1 MLAAEEIAAR
11 LHEVRERIALAAK
24 VSGRAAEAIR
34 LVLAGKTQ
42 PPDAVRAAYDA
53 GAREFGE
60 NYIREAAAKRAEL
73 ADLTDATWHLIGH
86 LQSNKTRIANR
97 TFEIIQTL
105 DSARLAD
112 AIAHAQPTPRV
123 PVLIEVNLGGEPSK
137 SGVGAGDVESLVDAA
152 RAKVEIL
159 GLMTIPPRAE
169 SATGA
174 RNYFAKLRRLRDRLA
189 ATTGLALSELSM
201 GMTEDFEV
209 AIEEGATMVRVGRAV
224 FGERPT

>member
-1 MLAAEEIAAR
+1 MLSADEIATR
-11 LHEVRERIALAAK
+11 LREVRARIAHAAK
-24 VSGRAAEAIR
+24 RSARSPDAIR
-34 LVLAGKTQ
+34 LVLASKTQ
-42 PPDAVRAAYDA
+42 LPEAVRAAYNA
-53 GAREFGE
+53 GARDFGE
-60 NYIREAAAKRAEL
+60 NYIREGAAKRAEL

-86 LQSNKTRIANR
+86 LQSNKTRLATR

-112 AIAHAQPTPRV
+112 AIAHAQPKPLT

-137 SGVGAGDVESLVDAA
+137 SGVGAGDVEALVDAA

-159 GLMTIPPRAE
+159 GLMTIPPHAE
-169 SATGA
+169 SARGA
-174 RNYFAKLRRLRDRLA
+174 RNYFTKLRRLRDRLA

-224 FGERPT
+224 FGERPK